1 VAALL
6 ARAGGRQL
14 IREGIAEAAIAL
26 DRECVTAAL
35 RDLRSTGYRRHGG

>member
-6 ARAGGRQL
+6 ARAGGRQP

-26 DRECVTAAL
+26 DRERVTAAL
-35 RDLRSTGYRRHGG
+35 RERDSTEYRRHGG